1 MNWAIPLIEKDDP
14 LLYNLARFKN
24 TMRKLF
30 AKHVFIQASD
40 NELLN
45 LRQGNKDLI
54 SYITSFNRLVTE
66 TQWPE
71 EKRTSLFYRGLRDD
85 LKDSLSHFIDLPDDC
100 SEFIDL
106 VVKLDH
112 RLSERRGERS
122 RGDTKLLIIK
132 PEKRESDKSEPMQIG
147 GMRGPLSSE
156 EKDRRR
162 KGNLCL
168 YCGKPGHYAK
178 ECPGKP
184 KSSPKKIAL
193 VENQPSEN

>member
-85 LKDSLSHFIDLPDDC
+85 LKDSLSHL
-100 SEFIDL
+100 
-106 VVKLDH
+106 
-112 RLSERRGERS
+112 
-122 RGDTKLLIIK
+122 
-132 PEKRESDKSEPMQIG
+132 
-147 GMRGPLSSE
+147 
-156 EKDRRR
+156 
-162 KGNLCL
+162 
-168 YCGKPGHYAK
+168 
-178 ECPGKP
+178 
-184 KSSPKKIAL
+184 
-193 VENQPSEN
+193 